1 MILQSLTAF
10 FAFAPAP
17 GGQQSPAPFWVQ
29 LFPLFLL
36 FVLMYFLLIRP
47 QQKKAKDHQVLMKTL
62 KRGDKIVTSSG
73 IVGTIVAVKD
83 KTLSIRTED
92 TKLEI
97 LKSAVTEITE
107 RDGQSSQSNP

>member
-1 MILQSLTAF
+1 MLLQSLTAF

-17 GGQQSPAPFWVQ
+17 GGQKSPAPFWVQ

-47 QQKKAKDHQVLMKTL
+47 QQKKAKDHQELMKTL

-97 LKSAVTEITE
+97 LKSAVSEVTE
-107 RDGQSSQSNP
+107 RDGQSSQANP